1 MTRKEYDVLI
11 VGSGAAGG
19 MAAHALTAKGA
30 SCLMLEAGPLPDFDR
45 KTAIRN
51 AYELP
56 YRGLGNPQRL
66 QRVVQAD
73 EFNANRWVD
82 ETDVPYT
89 YPPDSPFYWV
99 RVRMVGGKSLFW
111 ARMSFRLSDYE
122 FKARDLDGFGEN
134 WPISYAELV
143 PYYERVEGLFRVSGQ
158 KEGLEQLPD
167 GNFVPDETAFSDT
180 ILRIKD
186 AAAKQSIPV
195 TKIRRSQGDG
205 RYASSFNITLP
216 RALATGKLDLV
227 ENAVARAVTID
238 KTTGL
243 ANGVSFVDRRSGRE
257 MHAKAK
263 RVVLAASAL
272 ESIRILLNSGIAN
285 SSGTLGHYIMDQFY
299 VKGSVIAVTPD
310 GDGRARRGSGYIPR
324 VQNLKGGKNK
334 KDYLRGY
341 AVDFHGGATP
351 DPRRLPTYGRK
362 LAEDLERYSG
372 SGVSYTTMGDV
383 LPRFE
388 NHARLDDN
396 VVDKWGIP
404 VLRLDVKYSD
414 NEFKMAQDAMH
425 TLAQVS
431 EDAGF
436 RVLATH
442 PVMGPPG
449 ESIHELGG
457 CRMGD
462 DPKKSVLNKWNQSHD
477 VKNLFV
483 VDGGSF
489 VTAGSQN
496 PTITIMSLA
505 MRACEYMVDEAKK
518 GNV

>member
-1 MTRKEYDVLI
+1 MTRKECDVLI

-19 MAAHALTAKGA
+19 MAAHTLTAKGA

-82 ETDVPYT
+82 EQEVPYT
-89 YPPDSPFYWV
+89 YPPENPYYWV

-122 FKARDLDGFGEN
+122 FKAADLDGFGAN
-134 WPISYAELV
+134 WPIEYADLA
-143 PYYERVEGLFRVSGQ
+143 PFYDRVEPLFRVSGQ

-167 GNFVPDETAFSDT
+167 GIFVPDESAFSEPIEKFRT
-180 ILRIKD
+180 
-186 AAAKQSIPV
+186 AAAKHDTPV

-205 RYASSFNITLP
+205 RMASSFNITLP

-227 ENAVARAVTID
+227 ENAVARAVTVD

-243 ANGVSFVDRRSGRE
+243 ANGVLYVDRRSGRE
-257 MHAKAK
+257 MHARAK

-272 ESIRILLNSGIAN
+272 ESIRILLNSDVAN
-285 SSGTLGHYIMDQFY
+285 SSGTLGRYIMDQFY
-299 VKGSVIAVTPD
+299 VKGSVIAIDPTSRR
-310 GDGRARRGSGYIPR
+310 GRRGSGYIPR
-324 VQNLKGGKNK
+324 VQNLKGQKPK

-341 AVDFHGGATP
+341 AVDFHGGSTP
-351 DPRRLPTYGRK
+351 DPNRLPSYGKK
-362 LAEDLERYSG
+362 LAEELASYSG
-372 SGVSYTTMGDV
+372 QALSFTTMGDV
-383 LPRFE
+383 LPRYE
-388 NHARLDDN
+388 NNARIDDT

-404 VLRLDVKYSD
+404 VLRLDVSYTE
-414 NEFKMAQDAMH
+414 NEFAMARDAMH
-425 TLAQVS
+425 ELSQLS

-436 RVLATH
+436 RVINAH
-442 PVMGPPG
+442 PEMGPPG

-462 DPKKSVLNKWNQSHD
+462 DPKTSVLNQWNQCHD
-477 VKNLFV
+477 VKNLYV
-483 VDGGSF
+483 VDGSSF

-496 PTITIMSLA
+496 PTITIMALT
-505 MRACEYMVDEAKK
+505 MRACERMVEEAKK

>member
-1 MTRKEYDVLI
+1 
-11 VGSGAAGG
+11 
-19 MAAHALTAKGA
+19 
-30 SCLMLEAGPLPDFDR
+30 MLEAGPLPEFDK
-45 KTAIRN
+45 KTAMRN

-66 QRVVQAD
+66 NHVVQAD

-82 ETDVPYT
+82 EKEVPYT
-89 YPPDSPFYWV
+89 YTEGDPYYWV

-122 FKARDLDGFGEN
+122 FKAKDLDGFGEN
-134 WPISYAELV
+134 WPIEYADLA
-143 PYYERVEGLFRVSGQ
+143 PFYDRVEALFKVSGK
-158 KEGLEQLPD
+158 KEGLPQLPD
-167 GNFVPDETAFSDT
+167 GVFVPDETPFSPT
-180 ILRIKD
+180 IERIQ
-186 AAAKQSIPV
+186 AAGAKHDIPV

-205 RYASSFNITLP
+205 RMASSFNITLP
-216 RALATGKLDLV
+216 RALSTGKLDLV

-263 RVVLAASAL
+263 RVVVAASCL
-272 ESIRILLNSGIAN
+272 ESVRLLLNSGIAN
-285 SSGTLGHYIMDQFY
+285 SSGALGHYLMDQFY
-299 VKGSVIAVTPD
+299 VKGSVVAVAPD
-310 GDGRARRGSGYIPR
+310 SDGRMRRGSAYIPR
-324 VQNLKGGKNK
+324 AQNLKGQKPK

-351 DPRRLPTYGRK
+351 DPNRLPSYGK
-362 LAEDLERYSG
+362 QLAKDLERYYG
-372 SGVSYTTMGDV
+372 SSVSYTTMGDV
-383 LPRFE
+383 LPRYE
-388 NHARLDDN
+388 NHARIDDH

-404 VLRLDVKYSD
+404 ALKLSVRYTD
-414 NEFKMAQDAMH
+414 NEHNMARDAMD
-425 TLAQVS
+425 TLAQLS
-431 EDAGF
+431 EDAGL
-436 RVLATH
+436 RVLSTH

-462 DPKKSVLNKWNQSHD
+462 DPKTSVLNQWNQTHD
-477 VKNLFV
+477 IKNLYV
-483 VDGGSF
+483 VDGSAF

-496 PTITIMSLA
+496 PTITIMALTL
-505 MRACEYMVDEAKK
+505 RACERMAEEAKK